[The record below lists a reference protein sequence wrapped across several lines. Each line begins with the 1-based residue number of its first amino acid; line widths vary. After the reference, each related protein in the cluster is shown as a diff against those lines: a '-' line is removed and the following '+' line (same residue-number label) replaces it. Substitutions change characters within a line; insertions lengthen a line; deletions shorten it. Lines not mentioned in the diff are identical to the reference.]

1 MDFGRIE
8 LFTDVTE
15 VTRDNLIDILRAVVA
30 DHERNSSRIQGLID
44 FEKGYQPLL
53 RVKTYRADINCVCT
67 DNLANEIVE
76 FKQSYNWG
84 SPITLVVREGGTD
97 NAGIAEA
104 VSLLNRCYQSQDYNA
119 KQQQLA
125 RFVEIGG
132 VGYTYTDIN
141 TNYIEGE
148 SPFTID
154 VLDPRCTFVV
164 RSSRYL
170 DRRIMLSVTYFCDK
184 QGNKTFTC
192 FTDRQRFEVNSSFEH
207 LPRSGEANP
216 LGINPIT
223 EWIRSYDR
231 MGCFERQIDE
241 LNNLNLLVSDFSN
254 CVDQET
260 QAIWHCNDVEFPTE
274 IVKNEDG
281 TETERVKRPKTND
294 WVQTYTT
301 QDGKT
306 PFITSLAINY
316 DYTGMLNN
324 IITRR
329 SLILEKCN
337 VPQRNDN
344 SGGSTGIAMSDATGW
359 TQADVEATRQDQIKE
374 SCKLN
379 EVKIALRAIA
389 KSELPQ
395 DSPLRSLKHFD
406 VKTSIKRQKTFEMT
420 TKINAYATG
429 VSHGINYKD
438 MLSAINLFDDPQQVA
453 ENSKETT
460 MEYLKSVFVGKNE
473 GEGGAD
479 EKAPNAD
486 RMEQD
491 KSDQETQSPSM
502 SGSATE

>member
-1 MDFGRIE
+1 
-8 LFTDVTE
+8 
-15 VTRDNLIDILRAVVA
+15 
-30 DHERNSSRIQGLID
+30 
-44 FEKGYQPLL
+44 
-53 RVKTYRADINCVCT
+53 
-67 DNLANEIVE
+67 
-76 FKQSYNWG
+76 
-84 SPITLVVREGGTD
+84 
-97 NAGIAEA
+97 
-104 VSLLNRCYQSQDYNA
+104 
-119 KQQQLA
+119 
-125 RFVEIGG
+125 
-132 VGYTYTDIN
+132 
-141 TNYIEGE
+141 
-148 SPFTID
+148 
-154 VLDPRCTFVV
+154 
-164 RSSRYL
+164 
-170 DRRIMLSVTYFCDK
+170 
-184 QGNKTFTC
+184 
-192 FTDRQRFEVNSSFEH
+192 
-207 LPRSGEANP
+207 
-216 LGINPIT
+216 
-223 EWIRSYDR
+223 
-231 MGCFERQIDE
+231 
-241 LNNLNLLVSDFSN
+241 
-254 CVDQET
+254 
-260 QAIWHCNDVEFPTE
+260 
-274 IVKNEDG
+274 
-281 TETERVKRPKTND
+281 
-294 WVQTYTT
+294 
-301 QDGKT
+301 
-306 PFITSLAINY
+306 
-316 DYTGMLNN
+316 MLNN